1 MLPMPRFFF
10 FLNKRRGLISL
21 MHTTWLAMVSHKPQP
36 ATCSRPIF
44 SSFPA
49 PFPVP
54 SYAFPHDLQ
63 TLYQIPG
70 TMANFLALYFP
81 PNSFLYLRS
90 FFLAQ
95 TAICPTAMA
104 MKSAVLQC
112 LLTIKIAIQA
122 IDSKV

>member
-1 MLPMPRFFF
+1 MYVDASNATYATFF
-10 FLNKRRGLISL
+10 FLKQTPWPHLTHACHLARRGLTQTTTSNMLETAISSPL
-21 MHTTWLAMVSHKPQP
+21 LCFPTRS
-36 ATCSRPIF
+36 SNPI
-44 SSFPA
+44 
-49 PFPVP
+49 
-54 SYAFPHDLQ
+54 
-63 TLYQIPG
+63 YQIPG

-95 TAICPTAMA
+95 TAICPTAIA